1 MNEIAKIQ
9 STTTYLFSIKNSLPA
24 GSLKTTSEPKQLVG
38 GFNPSEK
45 YWSNWIMS
53 PNRGETSKKENPPPV
68 RKPELNKAS
77 PKKKRR
83 GLRLAREASLPLF
96 SRGTIPIAGP
106 RQAILLTEHFKNFV
120 ANFLKSWGGC
130 RLVLVAGDA
139 KKIQVYIGVEFKT
152 SPFHVCF
159 YEDCDVI
166 RKFVLWY
173 KFCLWLVWF
182 FTIQWAKKA

>member
-1 MNEIAKIQ
+1 MRLTPAKIAMSPKKGILKETTSSNHQCSADTLGLGGGNCSIDMNERAKIQ

-53 PNRGETSKKENPPPV
+53 PNRGENSNKDFRNPPPV
-68 RKPELNKAS
+68 RKPELNKLLQ
-77 PKKKRR
+77 KKNRR

-120 ANFLKSWGGC
+120 ANFLES
-130 RLVLVAGDA
+130 
-139 KKIQVYIGVEFKT
+139 
-152 SPFHVCF
+152 
-159 YEDCDVI
+159 
-166 RKFVLWY
+166 
-173 KFCLWLVWF
+173 
-182 FTIQWAKKA
+182 